1 MKKRMLVVVLV
12 LSFVT
17 GMAFYNSKPI
27 ASAKVRLSKKNVAIT
42 QGDFCTIKLKG
53 AKNKK
58 VVWKSNDKKIATVKK
73 GKIKAK
79 KIGRCSV
86 IAKYNGKKYKCSVQV
101 KKNKSLTPEPT
112 NESDA
117 TLPSA
122 SHQSSWET
130 NVEANENDA
139 KLVIDR
145 FVQDTKVI
153 TYSIYNFTQNIITLP
168 AYYGIE
174 KYNGKE
180 WVELSRKTNYVTAN
194 AQYIMPGDKSVNES
208 GIESSFGELE
218 QGKYRIC
225 AITSCGKVCA
235 EFDII

>member
-117 TLPSA
+117 TFPSA
-122 SHQSSWET
+122 FPQSSWET

-153 TYSIYNFTQNIITLP
+153 TYSFYNFTQNIITLP

-225 AITSCGKVCA
+225 VITSCGKVCA

>member
-153 TYSIYNFTQNIITLP
+153 TYSIYNFTQNIITVP

-225 AITSCGKVCA
+225 VITSCGKVCA

>member
-117 TLPSA
+117 TFPSA
-122 SHQSSWET
+122 FSQSSWET

-174 KYNGKE
+174 KYDGKE

-225 AITSCGKVCA
+225 VITSCGKVCA

>member
-122 SHQSSWET
+122 SHQSSWKT

-225 AITSCGKVCA
+225 VITSCGKVCA

>member
-117 TLPSA
+117 TFPSA
-122 SHQSSWET
+122 FPQSSWET

-225 AITSCGKVCA
+225 VITSCGKVCA

>member
-122 SHQSSWET
+122 FPQSSWET

-174 KYNGKE
+174 KYDGKE

-225 AITSCGKVCA
+225 VITSCGKVCA

>member
-117 TLPSA
+117 TSPSA
-122 SHQSSWET
+122 FPQSSWET

-174 KYNGKE
+174 KYDGKE

-225 AITSCGKVCA
+225 VITSCGKVCA

>member
-130 NVEANENDA
+130 NAEANENDA

-225 AITSCGKVCA
+225 VITSCGKVCA

>member
-58 VVWKSNDKKIATVKK
+58 VVWKSNDKKIAPVKK

-225 AITSCGKVCA
+225 VITSCGKVCA

>member
-86 IAKYNGKKYKCSVQV
+86 IAKYNGRKYKCSVQV

-122 SHQSSWET
+122 SPQSSWET

-145 FVQDTKVI
+145 FVKDTKVI

-225 AITSCGKVCA
+225 VITSCGKVCA

>member
-117 TLPSA
+117 TFPSA
-122 SHQSSWET
+122 FPQSSWET

-174 KYNGKE
+174 KYDGKE

-218 QGKYRIC
+218 QGKFRIC
-225 AITSCGKVCA
+225 VITSCGKVCA

>member
-86 IAKYNGKKYKCSVQV
+86 IAKYNGRKYKCSVQV

-225 AITSCGKVCA
+225 VITSCGKVCA

>member
-86 IAKYNGKKYKCSVQV
+86 IAKYNGKKYKCSGQV

-225 AITSCGKVCA
+225 VITSCGKVCA

>member
-86 IAKYNGKKYKCSVQV
+86 IAKYNGRKYKCSVQV

-117 TLPSA
+117 TFPSA

-225 AITSCGKVCA
+225 VITSCGKVCA

>member
-86 IAKYNGKKYKCSVQV
+86 IAKYNGRKYKCSVQV
-101 KKNKSLTPEPT
+101 KKIN
-112 NESDA
+112 
-117 TLPSA
+117 
-122 SHQSSWET
+122 H
-130 NVEANENDA
+130 
-139 KLVIDR
+139 
-145 FVQDTKVI
+145 
-153 TYSIYNFTQNIITLP
+153 
-168 AYYGIE
+168 
-174 KYNGKE
+174 
-180 WVELSRKTNYVTAN
+180 
-194 AQYIMPGDKSVNES
+194 
-208 GIESSFGELE
+208 
-218 QGKYRIC
+218 
-225 AITSCGKVCA
+225 
-235 EFDII
+235 

>member
-112 NESDA
+112 NESDG

-218 QGKYRIC
+218 QGKYRTC
-225 AITSCGKVCA
+225 VITSCGKVCA

>member
-194 AQYIMPGDKSVNES
+194 AQYIMPGDNSVNES

-225 AITSCGKVCA
+225 VITSCGKVCA

>member
-101 KKNKSLTPEPT
+101 KKNKSLTPGPT

-225 AITSCGKVCA
+225 VITSCGKVCA

>member
-86 IAKYNGKKYKCSVQV
+86 IAKYNGKKYKCSV
-101 KKNKSLTPEPT
+101 
-112 NESDA
+112 
-117 TLPSA
+117 A

-225 AITSCGKVCA
+225 VITSCGKVCA

>member
-58 VVWKSNDKKIATVKK
+58 VVWTSNDKKIATVKK

-225 AITSCGKVCA
+225 VITSCGKVCA

>member
-117 TLPSA
+117 TFPSA
-122 SHQSSWET
+122 FPQSSWET

-174 KYNGKE
+174 KYDGKE

-225 AITSCGKVCA
+225 VITSCGKVCA

>member
-117 TLPSA
+117 TFPSA

-225 AITSCGKVCA
+225 VITSCGKVCA

>member
-225 AITSCGKVCA
+225 VITSCGKVCA
-235 EFDII
+235 E

>member
-1 MKKRMLVVVLV
+1 MKKRMRVVVLV

-225 AITSCGKVCA
+225 VITSCGKVCA

>member
-180 WVELSRKTNYVTAN
+180 WVKLSRKTNYVTAN

-225 AITSCGKVCA
+225 VITSCGKVCA

>member
-1 MKKRMLVVVLV
+1 MKKRILVVVLV

-225 AITSCGKVCA
+225 VITSCGKVCA

>member
-1 MKKRMLVVVLV
+1 M
-12 LSFVT
+12 
-17 GMAFYNSKPI
+17 
-27 ASAKVRLSKKNVAIT
+27 
-42 QGDFCTIKLKG
+42 
-53 AKNKK
+53 
-58 VVWKSNDKKIATVKK
+58 VWKSNDKKIATVKK

-117 TLPSA
+117 TFPSA
-122 SHQSSWET
+122 FPQSSWET

-174 KYNGKE
+174 KYDGKE

-225 AITSCGKVCA
+225 VITSCGKVCA

>member
-1 MKKRMLVVVLV
+1 MLVVVLV

-117 TLPSA
+117 TFPSA
-122 SHQSSWET
+122 FPQSSWET

-174 KYNGKE
+174 KYDGKE

-225 AITSCGKVCA
+225 VITSCGKVCA

>member
-1 MKKRMLVVVLV
+1 MKKLMLVVVLV

-225 AITSCGKVCA
+225 VITSCGKVCA

>member
-225 AITSCGKVCA
+225 VITSCGKVCA

>member
-153 TYSIYNFTQNIITLP
+153 TYSIYNFPQNIITLP

-225 AITSCGKVCA
+225 VITSCGKVCA

>member
-122 SHQSSWET
+122 SHKSSWET

-225 AITSCGKVCA
+225 VITSCGKVCA

>member
-1 MKKRMLVVVLV
+1 MLVVVLV

-225 AITSCGKVCA
+225 VITSCGKVCA

>member
-174 KYNGKE
+174 KYDGKE

-225 AITSCGKVCA
+225 VITSCGKVCA

>member
-145 FVQDTKVI
+145 FVQVPKC
-153 TYSIYNFTQNIITLP
+153 
-168 AYYGIE
+168 
-174 KYNGKE
+174 
-180 WVELSRKTNYVTAN
+180 
-194 AQYIMPGDKSVNES
+194 YIFN
-208 GIESSFGELE
+208 L
-218 QGKYRIC
+218 
-225 AITSCGKVCA
+225 
-235 EFDII
+235 

>member
-122 SHQSSWET
+122 FPQSSWET

-174 KYNGKE
+174 KYDGKE

-208 GIESSFGELE
+208 VIESSFGELE

-225 AITSCGKVCA
+225 VITSCGKVCA

>member
-17 GMAFYNSKPI
+17 GKAFYNSKPI

-117 TLPSA
+117 TFPSA
-122 SHQSSWET
+122 FPQSSWET

-174 KYNGKE
+174 KYDGKE

-225 AITSCGKVCA
+225 VITSCGKVCA